1 MALSIIDLSGNP
13 EPWDAYVAAH
23 PQATGCH
30 QYRWGEVL
38 ERSFGH
44 RTFYLAARDQAG
56 TLRGVLPLVYMRSA
70 FFGRFL
76 VSVPF
81 LNYGGLLCDDA
92 EAEALLLQEAGRLKG
107 VLGVAHVELRHLRRF
122 AYDLTTKEHKVTM
135 ILPLQEDEDKQWHK
149 FTTKVRNHVRKAVK
163 SGLEARVGRLDLL
176 DSFYEVFSRNMRD
189 LGTPV
194 YSKNFF
200 REILNSFPESS
211 RIIAVFNHDQVLAA
225 GLALRFRQTVEVPW
239 ASSNRDFN
247 VLCPN
252 NLLYWQAIRMAIEEG
267 ATRFDFGRSSPGAGT
282 YRFKEQWGAQP
293 EPLYWQYLLA
303 DGRTLPELNPDNPR
317 FKLAIRLWQ
326 SLPVGVTR
334 ILGPSIV
341 RNIP

>member
-1 MALSIIDLSGNP
+1 MALTTIDLTGNP
-13 EPWDAYVAAH
+13 EPWEAYVATH
-23 PQATGCH
+23 PLATGCH
-30 QYRWGEVL
+30 QYRWGEIL

-44 RTFYLAARDQAG
+44 RPFYLAVREGAG
-56 TLRGVLPLVYMRSA
+56 AIRGVLPLVHMRSA
-70 FFGRFL
+70 LFGRFL

-81 LNYGGLLCDDA
+81 LNYGGLLCDNE
-92 EAEALLLQEAGRLKG
+92 EAERLLLQEARRLKR

-122 AYDLTTKEHKVTM
+122 GHDLPTKEHKVTM
-135 ILPLQEDEDKQWHK
+135 ILPLEADEEQQWRK
-149 FTTKVRNHVRKAVK
+149 FTTKVRNHVRKALK
-163 SGLEARVGRLDLL
+163 SGLQARVGRLDLL

-200 REILNSFPESS
+200 REILNSFAESS
-211 RIIAVFNHDQVLAA
+211 RIIAVFQDEQVLAA
-225 GLALRFRQTVEVPW
+225 GLALRYRQTVEIPW

-252 NLLYWQAIRMAIEEG
+252 NLLYWQVIRLAIEEG

-303 DGRTLPELNPDNPR
+303 EGRTLPELNPDNPR

-326 SLPVGVTR
+326 SLPVGITR
-334 ILGPSIV
+334 LLGPSIV

>member
-1 MALSIIDLSGNP
+1 MALTLIDLSGNP
-13 EPWDAYVAAH
+13 EPWSSYVGAH

-30 QYRWGEVL
+30 QYPWGEVL

-44 RTFYLAARDQAG
+44 RPFYLAARDETGAI
-56 TLRGVLPLVYMRSA
+56 RGVLPLVHMRSA
-70 FFGRFL
+70 LFGRFL

-81 LNYGGLLCDDA
+81 LNYGGLLCHDQ
-92 EAEALLLQEAGRLKG
+92 EAEELLLQEARRLKR
-107 VLGVAHVELRHLRRF
+107 VLGVDHIELRHRRRF
-122 AYDLTTKEHKVTM
+122 GHDLTTKEHKVTL
-135 ILPLQEDEDKQWHK
+135 ILPLEADEEKQWQK
-149 FTTKVRNHVRKAVK
+149 FTTKVRNHVRKALK
-163 SGLEARVGRLDLL
+163 SGLQARVGRLELL

-194 YSKNFF
+194 YSKRFF
-200 REILNSFPESS
+200 REILDSFPETSK
-211 RIIAVFNHDQVLAA
+211 IIAVFQGEQVLAA
-225 GLALRFRQTVEVPW
+225 GVALRFRETVEIPW

-252 NLLYWQAIRMAIEEG
+252 NLFYWQAIRLAIEEG

-282 YRFKEQWGAQP
+282 YRFKEQWGAEP

-303 DGRTLPELNPDNPR
+303 EGRPLPELNPDNPR

-326 SLPVGVTR
+326 NLPVGLTR
-334 ILGPSIV
+334 LLGPSIV

>member
-1 MALSIIDLSGNP
+1 MALTVIDVSGDS
-13 EPWDAYVAAH
+13 ESWEAYVAAH

-44 RTFYLAARDQAG
+44 RTFYLAARDKAG
-56 TLRGVLPLVYMRSA
+56 VIRGVLPLVHMSSA
-70 FFGRFL
+70 LFGRFL

-81 LNYGGLLCDDA
+81 LNYGGLLCDNE
-92 EAEALLLQEAGRLKG
+92 EAELLLLQEAKRLKQ
-107 VLGVAHVELRHLRRF
+107 VLGVAHIELRHLRRF
-122 AYDLTTKEHKVTM
+122 AHDLTTKEHKVTM
-135 ILPLQEDEDKQWHK
+135 ILPLEADEEQQWQK
-149 FTTKVRNHVRKAVK
+149 FTTKVRNHVRKAIK
-163 SGLEARVGRLDLL
+163 SGLREQVGGLELL
-176 DSFYEVFSRNMRD
+176 DDFYRVFCRNMRD

-194 YSKNFF
+194 YSKDFF
-200 REILNSFPESS
+200 REILQSFPETS
-211 RIIAVFNHDQVLAA
+211 RIIAVFKGDQALAA
-225 GLALRFRQTVEVPW
+225 GVALRYRETVEIPW

-252 NLLYWQAIRMAIEEG
+252 NLFYWRTIRLAIEEG

-293 EPLYWQYLLA
+293 EALYWQYLLA
-303 DGRTLPELNPDNPR
+303 DGMTLPELSPDNPR
-317 FKLAIRLWQ
+317 FKMAIRLWQ
-326 SLPVGVTR
+326 SLPVGLTR
-334 ILGPSIV
+334 ILGPAIV